1 MDNMEKL
8 ALNGPL
14 ISSQL
19 FWEVESLSIS
29 EEMMRACERMA
40 CAVIAKAM
48 LRGEGNEMV

>member
-19 FWEVESLSIS
+19 FWEVESLPVSM
-29 EEMMRACERMA
+29 EMMGIYEKMT

-48 LRGEGNEMV
+48 LKGDNNEMV